1 MSKKSKILIIGESCK
16 DVFNYGYCERLCPEA
31 PVPVFNPISSTENAG
46 MAGNVYRNVSSLGA
60 SAVLFTNANWEIIT
74 KTRFIDGRT
83 NHMFMRLD
91 NNDKE
96 YGRSNIREKNINFK
110 SYDGIIISDYNKGW
124 LSEEDI
130 EYVAEKHDNVFLD
143 TKKILGSWC
152 KSMSYIKVN
161 FDEYEKT
168 KHILDEEIVDK
179 LIITMGPEGTKY
191 NGIMYP
197 VPKVEIKDT
206 SGAGD
211 TFVAGMVSNFVKNKN
226 IESAIKFGNKCA
238 TKVVQK
244 KGVSI
249 I

>member
-1 MSKKSKILIIGESCK
+1 VSKKSKILIIGESCK

-60 SAVLFTNANWEIIT
+60 SAVLFTNTSWETIT

-91 NNDKE
+91 SNDKE

-110 SYDGIIISDYNKGW
+110 PYDGVIISDYNKGW

-143 TKKILGSWC
+143 TKKVLGKWC
-152 KSMSYIKVN
+152 SGVRFIKIN
-161 FDEYEKT
+161 NYEYEKT
-168 KHILDEEIVDK
+168 KHALNKGIKEK
-179 LIITMGPEGTKY
+179 LIITMGAGGCKY
-191 NGIMYP
+191 REK
-197 VPKVEIKDT
+197 VFSVEQVEIRDT

-211 TFVAGMVSNFVKNKN
+211 TFISALTVDYLQNND
-226 IESAIKFGNKCA
+226 IERAIKFASKMA
-238 TKVVQK
+238 TRVVQK
-244 KGVSI
+244 RGVSTT
-249 I
+249 

>member
-143 TKKILGSWC
+143 TKKVLGKWC
-152 KSMSYIKVN
+152 SGVRFIKIN
-161 FDEYEKT
+161 NHEYEKT
-168 KHILDEEIVDK
+168 KHTLSKRIEQK
-179 LIITMGPEGTKY
+179 LIITMGAEGCKY
-191 NGIMYP
+191 REKVFP
-197 VPKVEIKDT
+197 VDQVEIKDT

-211 TFVAGMVSNFVKNKN
+211 TFISALAISYLKNNN
-226 IESAIKFGNKCA
+226 IEQAILFASDKA
-238 TKVVQK
+238 TQVVQRR
-244 KGVSI
+244 GVSTI
-249 I
+249 